1 MKEVALCKQCAKKN
15 GFFDPHKLSL
25 AENAI
30 PSELSGDVEKFI
42 RQMLDAVMPEGI
54 MGPEMDEKI
63 PDMLTKCPTCHYTLE
78 QFRDTGLLGC
88 PDCYKVFGA
97 EIEPTGGDHD
107 DEDEHH
113 EEIKP
118 DSIDPP
124 TLERGRLE
132 LLLQEAV
139 NEENY
144 EEAARLRDLIK
155 KVSET

>member
-1 MKEVALCKQCAKKN
+1 MKELALCKQCAKEK

-54 MGPEMDEKI
+54 MEPEMDEKI
-63 PDMLTKCPTCHYTLE
+63 PDMLTKCPTCHYTLG

-97 EIEPTGGDHD
+97 EIDPTGEGQDAD
-107 DEDEHH
+107 DEHDA
-113 EEIKP
+113 EIKP

-132 LLLQEAV
+132 LLLQKAV
-139 NEENY
+139 IEENY

-155 KVSET
+155 KIPET